1 MSGQVLIH
9 PSHFCQIGDS
19 DQGLI
24 AFLWNFSRASDALN
38 FLAAPHAFQQQKRML
53 ADADAGLPKFG
64 LAHSNNAC

>member
-1 MSGQVLIH
+1 MTDLVLIH
-9 PSHFCQIGDS
+9 SSYVCQIGAS

-24 AFLWNFSRASDALN
+24 AFLWNFSGASDSLN

-53 ADADAGLPKFG
+53 ADADAGLLKFG